1 LIKVGYLVECMVV
14 KAIPDYD
21 SYLTMIPKTG
31 FMPLLPKKY
40 ATRKF
45 RVGDSLIASVHAI
58 NDGRI
63 VLTQKSA
70 QFYRKLTEFFLSPLI
85 REGRIKVRRAAAL
98 RNAPFVK
105 VSVQGLDDEDPI
117 RISIPY
123 LKDWKQYVEETI
135 TLVEYSPDLREYVV
149 NSLAPAP
156 RDGVRKV
163 ILFKE
168 LREALVLV
176 DPGYLG
182 LFLGKGGLN
191 VALASKLLKIK
202 IKIEK
207 EEE

>member
-1 LIKVGYLVECMVV
+1 MVV

-40 ATRKF
+40 ATRKY
-45 RVGDSLIASVHAI
+45 RIGDSLIASVHEI

-63 VLTQKSA
+63 IITQRSA
-70 QFYRKLTEFFLSPLI
+70 QFYRKLTEFFLTPLI
-85 REGRIKVRRAAAL
+85 RQGRIKVRRAATL

-105 VSVQGLDDEDPI
+105 VSVEGLNNEDPV
-117 RISIPY
+117 RISLPY
-123 LKDWKQYVEETI
+123 LRDLKQYIDQTV
-135 TLVEYSPDLREYVV
+135 TLVEYSPDLREYVI

-156 RDGVRKV
+156 RNGVRKV

-207 EEE
+207 EE

>member
-1 LIKVGYLVECMVV
+1 MVV

-40 ATRKF
+40 ATRKY
-45 RVGDSLIASVHAI
+45 RIGDSLIASVHAI

-63 VLTQKSA
+63 IITQRSA
-70 QFYRKLTEFFLSPLI
+70 QFYRKLTEFFLTPLI
-85 REGRIKVRRAAAL
+85 RQGRIKVRRAATL

-105 VSVQGLDDEDPI
+105 VSVEGLNNEDPV
-117 RISIPY
+117 RISLPY
-123 LKDWKQYVEETI
+123 LRDLKQYIDQTV
-135 TLVEYSPDLREYVV
+135 TLVEYSPDLREYVI

-156 RDGVRKV
+156 RNGVRKV

-207 EEE
+207 EE

>member
-1 LIKVGYLVECMVV
+1 MVV

-40 ATRKF
+40 ATRKY
-45 RVGDSLIASVHAI
+45 RIGDSLIASVHAI

-63 VLTQKSA
+63 IITQRSA
-70 QFYRKLTEFFLSPLI
+70 QFYRKLTEFFLTPLI
-85 REGRIKVRRAAAL
+85 REGRIKVRRAATL

-105 VSVQGLDDEDPI
+105 VSVEGLNNEDPV
-117 RISIPY
+117 RISLPY
-123 LKDWKQYVEETI
+123 LRDLKQYIDQTV
-135 TLVEYSPDLREYVV
+135 TLVEYSPDLREYVI

-156 RDGVRKV
+156 RNGVRKV

-168 LREALVLV
+168 LREALVRV

-207 EEE
+207 EE